1 MKLITTL
8 FIIISF
14 LISTRSISQT
24 TLEIDSLLLKT
35 HQQNHEEGNTK
46 GALETAFEAVKLAEK
61 INYERGIVDGY
72 YVIAV
77 SLADSE
83 NYEKSI
89 EYVEKA
95 KKFGTFLNL
104 NKGSE
109 FNLLL
114 LQASNLYELGFS
126 SLAAEFYQKAKTA
139 VSKEKNHQKK
149 QRNLMIL
156 YMKSYLAYPDIDSQY
171 KFYLKAKTINA
182 KIVSLPENLPKSE
195 HLIKSAEINERIG
208 AYHLEKNQLD
218 SARYYYNTVLET
230 GKELN
235 STLAQGLAF
244 ASLGMVSEKEG
255 NYEEA
260 LILLNRSEELL
271 KSNAIFSNLVI
282 IYEMKQKIYRHLG
295 NVEKEKE
302 YLNLHKELMSK
313 LQKQK
318 DKGRNKTI
326 LNIVDEKER
335 EIQQSETK
343 FIIIIT
349 FVILGS
355 IVTLVLGIVFFR
367 SYRKRKQKLLV
378 EKEQVIIEKQ
388 QETQSLQKRL
398 NESFGEILEM
408 AKENHPQFYNR
419 FQEIYPNFN
428 RSLLSINDKLTV
440 SELTIAA
447 YVYLGFTTKE
457 IANNTYR
464 SLKTVEATRYNL
476 RKKLNLSSEINLQ
489 KWLSNIL
496 Q

>member
-35 HQQNHEEGNTK
+35 HQQNHEEGDVK
-46 GALETAFEAVKLAEK
+46 GAISTAFKAIEYSKE
-61 INYERGIVDGY
+61 INYERGLVTGY
-72 YVIAV
+72 YTIAV
-77 SLADSE
+77 LLSDSE

-95 KKFGTFLNL
+95 KKYGTFLNL
-104 NKGSE
+104 NKNSE
-109 FNLLL
+109 FNLSL

-126 SLAAEFYQKAKTA
+126 SLAAEFYQKSKTA
-139 VSKEKNHQKK
+139 VYKEKNHQKK

-195 HLIKSAEINERIG
+195 HLIKNAEINERIG

>member
-95 KKFGTFLNL
+95 KKYGTFLNL
-104 NKGSE
+104 NKNSE
-109 FNLLL
+109 FNLSL

-139 VSKEKNHQKK
+139 VYKEKNNQKK

-171 KFYLKAKTINA
+171 KFYLKAKTINE
-182 KIVSLPENLPKSE
+182 KIVPLPENLPKSE
-195 HLIKSAEINERIG
+195 HLIKNAEINERIG

-302 YLNLHKELMSK
+302 YLNLHKELISQ

-318 DKGRNKTI
+318 DKGRDKTI

-335 EIQQSETK
+335 EIQQSESK

-349 FVILGS
+349 SVIFIS
-355 IVTLVLGIVFFR
+355 VVVLVLGIGFFR